1 MSRIIHQINLPPL
14 RLDLKE
20 ERLWNEEQL
29 VDLRPKTW
37 ALICYMV
44 ERPRELLSKQE
55 LIDAI
60 WPDTIVTDASLNQ
73 AIRELRKALGDDARS
88 PRFIE
93 TVHRR
98 GFRFIGASE
107 QSSQVT
113 TPASVHHAPSRSQL
127 FGRHCEL
134 TQLNEKFELAKAGK
148 PQVLFVTGEAGIGKT
163 SLVGTFLDSL
173 NNSPGDA
180 PVLIGSGRCIDQHG
194 ESEPY
199 LPILDV
205 IDRLA
210 RGPQAE
216 QVQQSLKHY
225 APTWYVQFSWMQD
238 PEYSFDR
245 QLMGITPG
253 RMLREFCVFIE
264 ALTTRI
270 PLVLWLEDLHW
281 SDSGTIDLL
290 NALSRREEN
299 ARLFV
304 IASYRP
310 VDAAIRGHPVARLKQ
325 SLLQHNFAD
334 ELTLELLAHTAVEAY
349 LTSRFD
355 KIDSTTRITDLVIE
369 QTDGNPL
376 FVITLVDYLI
386 ANGLLK
392 KVQDHWKFTDGYE
405 SISAECPKSLKEI
418 VEMQKSAANNEQTNL
433 LDAASVV
440 GTIFDAQAVAGA
452 LELSVQTVESV
463 FGQLAIRGQFLT
475 IVGAAVWPDG
485 SRGQRYEFI
494 HDVFRSVMYDALPPG
509 KCQKLHRCIAQRLS
523 KGFAGQHESVAAELA
538 LHSELGGDLDGAI
551 TFLVLAA
558 EKAQQRSASKT
569 AVSHLKRAL
578 EQLTKLPQTKEN
590 ERKELKLRL
599 LLMRALLPAMGY
611 TTIQL
616 DPNIA
621 RALELCDRLDDK
633 SNQLLVLSFQSS
645 ARILRGNL
653 VATKQSIEV
662 AKSIEVHVSDPIILS
677 HRQLVSGLLALVS
690 GEHKSAEK
698 YFKQCESLLDDTEM
712 RLPYMVFGH
721 DPTVLAMGFSSICAW
736 ILGFPEEARVRAV
749 RCRRRSQA
757 GGGALSLANGFD
769 MSLSVEQ
776 FRRDFEAAR
785 RFADSLKACTEK
797 FGVVYNYMR
806 PVAGRGWLLIQ
817 AGDAAKAVSELTQ
830 DIASAQENNARLF
843 SSISLTTLAEAH
855 LANGTTT
862 EGLAISDEALDIAKG
877 GERVWEAETYRIKG
891 ELLRLEKRDGAAEE
905 CFRKS
910 LKVAASQAALS
921 LELRGVI
928 SLARLMAEN
937 GRKPEA
943 RQLLEETLCRFTEG
957 FESADFQDASSLL
970 NTL

>member
-1 MSRIIHQINLPPL
+1 MSGNTHLINLPPL
-14 RLDLKE
+14 CLDLKE

-29 VDLRPKTW
+29 VELRPKTW
-37 ALICYMV
+37 ALICYMT
-44 ERPRELLSKQE
+44 ERPNELLSKRE
-55 LIDAI
+55 LIDAV
-60 WPDTIVTDASLNQ
+60 WPDTIVTEASLNQ

-113 TPASVHHAPSRSQL
+113 TPTSVHQAPSRSQL
-127 FGRHCEL
+127 FGRHREL
-134 TQLNEKFELAKAGK
+134 TQLNEYLERAKEGK

-163 SLVGTFLDSL
+163 VLVRTFLDSL
-173 NNSPGDA
+173 SSSPGDK
-180 PVLIGSGRCIDQHG
+180 PVLIGCGRCIDQHG
-194 ESEPY
+194 ESEAY

-216 QVQQSLKHY
+216 RVQQSLKHY
-225 APTWYVQFSWMQD
+225 APTWFVQFSWMQD
-238 PEYSFDR
+238 SEYSFDQ
-245 QLMGITPG
+245 QLMGVTPG

-264 ALTTRI
+264 ALTAQI

-299 ARLFV
+299 TRLFV

-310 VDAAIRGHPVARLKQ
+310 VDAAINGHPVARLKQ
-325 SLLQHNFAD
+325 SLLRHDFAV
-334 ELTLELLAHTAVEAY
+334 ELALELLEHTAVEAY

-355 KIDSTTRITDLVIE
+355 KLDMLTRLTELVIE

-376 FVITLVDYLI
+376 FVITLVDYLV
-386 ANGLLK
+386 ANGLLE
-392 KVQDHWKFTDGYE
+392 KVQNHWKFTATYE

-440 GTIFDAQAVAGA
+440 GTVFDAQAVAGA
-452 LELSVQTVESV
+452 LELSVQKVETV

-475 IVGAAVWPDG
+475 VVGAANWPDG
-485 SRGQRYEFI
+485 SQGQRYEFI
-494 HDVFRSVMYDALPPG
+494 HDVFRSVLYNALPPG

-523 KGFAGQHESVAAELA
+523 KGFADQHESVAAELA

-551 TFLVLAA
+551 DFLILAA
-558 EKAQQRSASKT
+558 GKAQQRSAET

-578 EQLTKLPQTKEN
+578 KLLAKFPQNKEI
-590 ERKELKLRL
+590 ERRELKLHL
-599 LLMRALLPAMGY
+599 LLMRAMLPAMGY
-611 TTIQL
+611 TTIQM
-616 DPNIA
+616 DSNIA

-633 SNQLLVLSFQSS
+633 TSQLLVLSFQSS
-645 ARILRGNL
+645 ASVLRGNL
-653 VATKQSIEV
+653 AITKQIIEV
-662 AKSIEVHVSDPIILS
+662 AKSIEVHVSDPIFLS
-677 HRQLVSGLLALVS
+677 HRQLISGVLALVV

-712 RLPYMVFGH
+712 RLPSMIFGH

-736 ILGFPEEARVRAV
+736 ILGFPDEARVRAI

-757 GGGALSLANGFD
+757 VGGALSVANGFD
-769 MSLSVEQ
+769 LSLSVEQ

-785 RFADSLKACTEK
+785 QFADSLKACTEK
-797 FGVVYNYMR
+797 FGVAYNYMR
-806 PVAGRGWLLIQ
+806 PVAGRNWLLIQ
-817 AGDAAKAVSELTQ
+817 AGDATKAVSVLTQ

-843 SSISLTTLAEAH
+843 SSLSLTTLAEAH

-862 EGLAISDEALDIAKG
+862 KGLAISDEALEIAKG

-891 ELLRLEKRDGAAEE
+891 ELLRLENQDSAAEE

-910 LKVAASQAALS
+910 LKVAASQSALS
-921 LELRGVI
+921 LELRGAT
-928 SLARLMAEN
+928 SLANLMAEN
-937 GRKPEA
+937 GRKSEA
-943 RQLLEETLCRFTEG
+943 RQLLEKTLCRFTEG
-957 FESADFQDASSLL
+957 LESADLQDANSLL